1 MTPTL
6 GLNRVAARTLDA
18 GELQAVFLPSAGML
32 CASLRHRGVEL
43 LRRVED
49 LDGAAEEARTA
60 GIALLHPW
68 ANRLSGLRYRAAGHE
83 VTLDPNSRLV
93 HLDGRGLPM
102 HGVPWSRLTW
112 EVTEVARERVAAR
125 LDWIGGELLTVF
137 PYPHRLDLVATLR
150 SDGLTLE
157 TTLVA
162 GRESAVPVS
171 FGFHPYFGLPGQA
184 RADWRLALPAMRRLS
199 LDARGIP
206 TGRDDPFAGLDAP
219 LNTLAFDDAFAVLDS
234 ETSMSI
240 RGADRRI
247 SVVFLDGFSHA
258 QVFAPR
264 EKDFIALE
272 PMTAP
277 TDALT
282 SGRGLRLVP
291 PGGTF
296 TAAFNIH
303 IEDL

>member
-1 MTPTL
+1 MNPTH
-6 GLNRVAARTLDA
+6 GLDRDAARTLDA
-18 GELQAVFLPSAGML
+18 GQLQAVFLPRAGML

-49 LDGAAEEARTA
+49 LDGAAEEGRTA
-60 GIALLHPW
+60 GIPLLHPW
-68 ANRLSGLRYRAAGHE
+68 ANRLSGLRYRAGGHD
-83 VTLDPNSRLV
+83 VTLDPKSRLV
-93 HLDGRGLPM
+93 HVDGRGLPM
-102 HGVPWSRLTW
+102 HGVPWSHLTW
-112 EVTEVARERVAAR
+112 EVRDAAPDRVAAR
-125 LDWIGGELLTVF
+125 LDWIGGDLLAVF
-137 PYPHRLDLVATLR
+137 PYPHRVDLSATLQ
-150 SDGLTLE
+150 SDGLTLV

-162 GRESAVPVS
+162 GREGPVPVS

-184 RADWRLALPAMRRLS
+184 RADWRLTLPAMRRLS
-199 LDARGIP
+199 LDPRGIP

-219 LNTLAFDDAFAVLDS
+219 LNARAFDDAFAVLDGR
-234 ETSMSI
+234 TSMSI

-247 SVVFLDGFSHA
+247 SVVFLDGYSHA

-296 TAAFNIH
+296 TAAFHIH
-303 IEDL
+303 VEDL

>member
-1 MTPTL
+1 MAGGVVTPPL

-112 EVTEVARERVAAR
+112 EVTGVARERVAAR
-125 LDWIGGELLTVF
+125 LDWTGGGLLTLF
-137 PYPHRLDLVATLR
+137 PSPHRLDLVATLR

-162 GRESAVPVS
+162 GRESPVPVS
-171 FGFHPYFGLPGQA
+171 LGFHPYFGLPGQA
-184 RADWRLALPAMRRLS
+184 RADWRLACTDASCASGCFVISRRCGRAGS
-199 LDARGIP
+199 ATRP
-206 TGRDDPFAGLDAP
+206 TGSRRGGGFGTATRHCRRSSRLAWAKVGSWIYRESPPWAP
-219 LNTLAFDDAFAVLDS
+219 LSTTRPS
-234 ETSMSI
+234 K
-240 RGADRRI
+240 R
-247 SVVFLDGFSHA
+247 
-258 QVFAPR
+258 
-264 EKDFIALE
+264 
-272 PMTAP
+272 
-277 TDALT
+277 
-282 SGRGLRLVP
+282 
-291 PGGTF
+291 
-296 TAAFNIH
+296 
-303 IEDL
+303 